1 MTSIP
6 AKTSIRAGGTYD
18 LYNSLWELAR
28 GTRQAISFWFRAA
41 ERAHELRRASDAVG
55 VETTRDTG
63 MDPETASGIQVWQ
76 ADLPFFMQSGFGK
89 R

>member
-1 MTSIP
+1 MP
-6 AKTSIRAGGTYD
+6 K
-18 LYNSLWELAR
+18 LAR
-28 GTRQAISFWFRAA
+28 CTRQAISYWFRAA
-41 ERAHELRRASDAVG
+41 KRAHELRRASDAVR
-55 VETTRDTG
+55 VKTMRDTG